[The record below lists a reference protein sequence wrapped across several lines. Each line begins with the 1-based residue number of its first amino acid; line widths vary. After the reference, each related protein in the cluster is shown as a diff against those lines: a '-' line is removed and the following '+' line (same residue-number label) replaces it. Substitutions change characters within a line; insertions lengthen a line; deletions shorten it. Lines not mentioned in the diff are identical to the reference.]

1 MFDKEINSY
10 KKEVEKLMIV
20 IGQDS
25 SESLGSKMQDYV
37 YLYNPEVVTNTSVI
51 SGPSTLQPQDSLLST
66 PIWLSPQESEFTA
79 PSSIQSRDSLLSQ
92 TSVPSQTSAQNQGL
106 AVDSI
111 PPEDGRE
118 IADDQTA
125 QTAKDSG
132 TQNLMANSAVQTQ
145 ALETTGDA
153 IYLHVSLPSP
163 ELVSD
168 EVQALPANT
177 DVIVDQVAVP
187 LDKTN
192 VEKESSNLVSSTLPD
207 ESRAAQEAKKESDD
221 KRITKYR
228 KKLKTSLVE
237 NTRVRFQ
244 LLEKDRLL
252 KFAEQ
257 EIAELKERLQEMEGG
272 YSVMKNHHL
281 EEGKELE

>member
-25 SESLGSKMQDYV
+25 SESLGSKMQD

-92 TSVPSQTSAQNQGL
+92 TSVPSQTSAQDQRL

-111 PPEDGRE
+111 PPKDGRE

-125 QTAKDSG
+125 QTAKHPG
-132 TQNLMANSAVQTQ
+132 TQNLMANSA
-145 ALETTGDA
+145 ETTGDA

-163 ELVSD
+163 EPVSD

>member
-1 MFDKEINSY
+1 MFDKEINNY

-92 TSVPSQTSAQNQGL
+92 TSVPSQTSAQDQGR

-125 QTAKDSG
+125 QMAKDSG
-132 TQNLMANSAVQTQ
+132 TQNLMANSAMQTQ

-163 ELVSD
+163 EPVSD